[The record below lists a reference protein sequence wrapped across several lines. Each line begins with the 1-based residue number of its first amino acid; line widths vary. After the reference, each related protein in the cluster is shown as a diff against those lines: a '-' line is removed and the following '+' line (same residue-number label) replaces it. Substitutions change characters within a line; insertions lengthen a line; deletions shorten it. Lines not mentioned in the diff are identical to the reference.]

1 MSTLSLSPLLTT
13 AALSAIADQAQFTE
27 AVAAWA
33 EGDRAEMGD
42 DDFLDWMEEKSSIFF
57 PDFDQWMRWRMDHD
71 MA

>member
-1 MSTLSLSPLLTT
+1 MS
-13 AALSAIADQAQFTE
+13 
-27 AVAAWA
+27 
-33 EGDRAEMGD
+33 D